1 MITLAQW
8 NVNGWAY
15 KREGN
20 VSGKFR
26 SDVIIETGYD
36 VYAICE
42 THLVGNNGISVP
54 GYTWY
59 GHNRTELNANAI
71 RGSGGV
77 GFLIANHILND
88 YSVNIIDQSYEGI
101 YWIRLDS
108 QASGASLMLCA
119 CYLPPVGSS
128 RGNTAQEFYDTLLT
142 QTYMYYDGSQLYYL
156 GDFNGRIGNKDDFNP
171 AVDQYIKT
179 TCGR

>member
-42 THLVGNNGISVP
+42 THLAGNNGISVP

-101 YWIRLDS
+101 LDTPRLP
-108 QASGASLMLCA
+108 SLRCIAHVVRMLSTA
-119 CYLPPVGSS
+119 CGILKGQHSPGIL
-128 RGNTAQEFYDTLLT
+128 RHT
-142 QTYMYYDGSQLYYL
+142 TYADIYVL
-156 GDFNGRIGNKDDFNP
+156 
-171 AVDQYIKT
+171 
-179 TCGR
+179 